1 MRTSGDIINPK
12 WMRFF
17 QIVVGIACIGISMY
31 IIIGSH
37 QLGLYSLI
45 FLSSSAFIIIG
56 IERIVVGIKS
66 TFLKRSSRIISI
78 GIGIGLVIYFGSA
91 YFAPVFIS
99 KLYVLMFGFGILAT
113 GALRIIDGIKDN
125 TYSKDSKIFI
135 LGTGV
140 LCVAVSIFI
149 LSFPKYGFVILM
161 LLVAIVL
168 LINGL
173 QIAYVGITGRKITH
187 LRI

>member
-1 MRTSGDIINPK
+1 LRTSGDIINPK

-17 QIVVGIACIGISMY
+17 QIVVEIACVGISLY
-31 IIIGSH
+31 IFIGSH
-37 QLGLYSLI
+37 ELGLISLI

-66 TFLKRSSRIISI
+66 TFLKRSSRLISI

-113 GALRIIDGIKDN
+113 GALRIIDGIKDK

-140 LCVAVSIFI
+140 LCVAVSIYIF
-149 LSFPKYGFVILM
+149 SFPKYGFVILM
-161 LLVAIVL
+161 LFVAIVL

-173 QIAYVGITGRKITH
+173 QIAYVGITGKKIKN

>member
-12 WMRFF
+12 WMRIF
-17 QIVVGIACIGISMY
+17 QIVVGIACIGISIY
-31 IIIGSH
+31 ILIGSH
-37 QLGLYSLI
+37 ELGAYSLI
-45 FLSSSAFIIIG
+45 FLSSTVFIIIG

-66 TFLKRSSRIISI
+66 TFLKRSSRLISI

-91 YFAPVFIS
+91 YFAPVFVS
-99 KLYVLMFGFGILAT
+99 KLYVLMLGFGLLAT
-113 GALRIIDGIKDN
+113 GALRIIDSIKDN

-135 LGTGV
+135 LGTGA

-149 LSFPKYGFVILM
+149 FSFPKVGFVILM
-161 LLVAIVL
+161 LIVAIIL

-173 QIAYVGITGRKITH
+173 QIAYVGITGKKITH
-187 LRI
+187 LRV